1 MRKGDGIR
9 GPLTP
14 HEIKQLTVQQLRKVA
29 TFSDLHLYGLAVSS
43 KGLGIYSGKPW

>member
-1 MRKGDGIR
+1 MRKGGGIR

-29 TFSDLHLYGLAVSS
+29 TFLDLYLCVLAVSS
-43 KGLGIYSGKPW
+43 NELDSRKPW